1 MRLYIFIFSMILLI
15 NSCDLFKDKKPTIN
29 KDGLNNTALINHP
42 TDITFKDTL
51 LDLGVLKEGDVK
63 SVEFEFTNAGTS
75 DLVLYNVQG
84 SCGCTVTEY
93 PKEIFKAG
101 KSGKI
106 KATFNSAKRPGDHR
120 KSISINSN
128 TLPPTHQLF
137 FKVSVK
143 P

>member
-1 MRLYIFIFSMILLI
+1 MKQIFLLI
-15 NSCDLFKDKKPTIN
+15 VLISTAYSCQYFKKPKPTIN
-29 KDGLNNTALINHP
+29 QEGLNNTMLINNP
-42 TDITFKDTL
+42 SAISFKDTL
-51 LDLGVLKEGDVK
+51 LDLGVLKEGEVK
-63 SVEFEFTNAGTS
+63 SVEFDFTNTGSS

-93 PKEIFKAG
+93 PKEIFKQGA
-101 KSGKI
+101 SGKI

-120 KSISINSN
+120 KSITVNSN
-128 TLPPTHQLF
+128 TLPPTNTLY